1 MSHHAPPLELSTPR
15 RAVIAQVAADP
26 SVCSRDAVHARVLL
40 AAADGVTNA
49 DNARRHGVSVGTV
62 SAWRRAFEVE
72 GLAGFGQVRQG
83 RGRRGT
89 IPGLT
94 LGEVIQAVGRNDR
107 AAHPQTARE
116 LAVHLGV
123 SESTLRRVRC
133 DLGLVRG
140 SDGRA
145 ELPGPPLT
153 PHHVEVC
160 GLKVTPEGLALAV
173 SLDPLSHGRLVEVL
187 DGDGIAGAGAVVGTA
202 GAVVGG
208 AAGGALSGARGAERE
223 RRLPTPV
230 LVLIAALEVMQ
241 TAVGGR
247 GGAVAVSGATAP
259 VSRVDRHHPRY
270 AGGLL
275 EDLATRV
282 PSALRILVVSA
293 DYSWPRIPDGRV
305 HLREAARGSWLSE
318 VARVLRPLG
327 VGVAGR
333 RQFACLE
340 ELVGAVDDHLGDGME
355 EGADF
360 FWRAA
365 RDHLIAGP
373 LRSRLDLL
381 TRTEFF

>member
-1 MSHHAPPLELSTPR
+1 M
-15 RAVIAQVAADP
+15 
-26 SVCSRDAVHARVLL
+26 HARVLID
-40 AAADGVTNA
+40 AADGLPNA
-49 DNARRHGVSVGTV
+49 HVAARHGTSPATV
-62 SAWRRAFEVE
+62 LAWRRSFETR
-72 GLAGFGQVRQG
+72 GLAGIGHVRAG

-94 LGEVIQAVGRNDR
+94 LGEVIQAVGRNSR
-107 AAHPQTARE
+107 SAHPMTDCE

-123 SESTLRRVRC
+123 SEGTLRRVRC

-140 SDGRA
+140 ADGRQ

-187 DGDGIAGAGAVVGTA
+187 DGDGVASAVVRAA

-208 AAGGALSGARGAERE
+208 TAGGALSGARGAERG

-305 HLREAARGSWLSE
+305 HLREVARGSWLSE

-333 RQFACLE
+333 RQFDCLE
-340 ELVGAVDDHLGDGME
+340 DLVGAVDDHLGDGME

>member
-1 MSHHAPPLELSTPR
+1 VSRSAPPLEVSSPR

-49 DNARRHGVSVGTV
+49 DNARRHGVSVGTI
-62 SAWRRAFEVE
+62 SAWRHAFEAE

-94 LGEVIQAVGRNDR
+94 LGEVIQAIGRNER
-107 AAHPQTARE
+107 SRHPSTARE

-123 SESTLRRVRC
+123 SEGTLRRVRC

-140 SDGRA
+140 ADGRA

-187 DGDGIAGAGAVVGTA
+187 DEDGVASAVVRA
-202 GAVVGG
+202 VGG
-208 AAGGALSGARGAERE
+208 TVGGTAGGALSGARGVERG

-241 TAVGGR
+241 TAVG
-247 GGAVAVSGATAP
+247 VSGATAP

-305 HLREAARGSWLSE
+305 HLREVARGSWLSE

-333 RQFACLE
+333 RQFDCLE
-340 ELVGAVDDHLGDGME
+340 DLVGAVDDHLGDGLE

-360 FWRAA
+360 DWRAA

>member
-1 MSHHAPPLELSTPR
+1 MSHTAPPLEVSAPR

-26 SVCSRDAVHARVLL
+26 AVSARDAVHARVLL
-40 AAADGVTNA
+40 AAAEGATNA

-62 SAWRRAFEVE
+62 SAWRRAFEAE
-72 GLAGFGQVRQG
+72 GLAGFGQIRRG

-107 AAHPQTARE
+107 SPHPVTARE

-123 SESTLRRVRC
+123 SEGTLRRVRC

-140 SDGRA
+140 ADGRQ

-173 SLDPLSHGRLVEVL
+173 SLDPLSHTRLTEIL
-187 DGDGIAGAGAVVGTA
+187 DGDAVA
-202 GAVVGG
+202 G
-208 AAGGALSGARGAERE
+208 AAGGEHERHF
-223 RRLPTPV
+223 PAAV
-230 LVLIAALEVMQ
+230 LVLIAALEVM
-241 TAVGGR
+241 AA
-247 GGAVAVSGATAP
+247 AVADSGGTTPEPRDVLRRAVPVRPAP
-259 VSRVDRHHPRY
+259 VRPVPLRPRY
-270 AGGLL
+270 AGGVL

-293 DYSWPRIPDGRV
+293 GYSWPSVPDDRV
-305 HLREAARGSWLSE
+305 HLREVARESWLSE
-318 VARVLRPLG
+318 VARVLHPLA

-333 RQFACLE
+333 SQFACLE
-340 ELVGAVDDHLGDGME
+340 DLVGAVDDHLG
-355 EGADF
+355 EGLREGEDF
-360 FWRAA
+360 DWRAV

>member
-1 MSHHAPPLELSTPR
+1 M
-15 RAVIAQVAADP
+15 IAQVAADP
-26 SVCSRDAVHARVLL
+26 AVSARDAVHARVLL
-40 AAADGVTNA
+40 AAAEGATNA

-62 SAWRRAFEVE
+62 SAWRRAFEAE
-72 GLAGFGQVRQG
+72 GLAGFGQIRRG

-107 AAHPQTARE
+107 AVHPQTARE

-123 SESTLRRVRC
+123 SEGTLRRVRC

-140 SDGRA
+140 ADGRQ

-187 DGDGIAGAGAVVGTA
+187 DGDGTGDGVAGP
-202 GAVVGG
+202 
-208 AAGGALSGARGAERE
+208 AGGEHERHF
-223 RRLPTPV
+223 PAAV
-230 LVLIAALEVMQ
+230 LVLIAALEVMV
-241 TAVGGR
+241 A
-247 GGAVAVSGATAP
+247 AVADSGGTTPEPRDVLRRAVPVRPAP
-259 VSRVDRHHPRY
+259 VRPVPLRPVPLRPRY
-270 AGGLL
+270 AGGVL

-282 PSALRILVVSA
+282 PSALQILVVSA
-293 DYSWPRIPDGRV
+293 GYSWPGMPDSRV
-305 HLREAARGSWLSE
+305 HLRKVARESWVLEA
-318 VARVLRPLG
+318 ARVLRPLG

-340 ELVGAVDDHLGDGME
+340 DLVGAVDDHLGDGMD

-360 FWRAA
+360 DWRAA
-365 RDHLIAGP
+365 RDLLIAGP

-381 TRTEFF
+381 SRTEFF

>member
-1 MSHHAPPLELSTPR
+1 MSRSAPPLEVSAPR

-26 SVCSRDAVHARVLL
+26 AVSARDAVHARVLL
-40 AAADGVTNA
+40 AAADGVTNV

-62 SAWRRAFEVE
+62 SAWRRAFEAE
-72 GLAGFGQVRQG
+72 GLAGFGQVRPG

-107 AAHPQTARE
+107 SPHPVTARE

-123 SESTLRRVRC
+123 SEGTLRRVRC

-140 SDGRA
+140 ADGRQ

-173 SLDPLSHGRLVEVL
+173 SLDPLSHTRLVEVL
-187 DGDGIAGAGAVVGTA
+187 DGDGVADGAVGTA
-202 GAVVGG
+202 GGT
-208 AAGGALSGARGAERE
+208 AGGALSGARGAERG

-241 TAVGGR
+241 AAVGVL
-247 GGAVAVSGATAP
+247 GGEVAVSGATAP
-259 VSRVDRHHPRY
+259 GSRVDRHHPRY

-293 DYSWPRIPDGRV
+293 DYSWPSVPDDRV
-305 HLREAARGSWLSE
+305 HLREVARESWLSE

-333 RQFACLE
+333 SQFACLE
-340 ELVGAVDDHLGDGME
+340 DLVGAVDDHFG
-355 EGADF
+355 EGLREGEDF
-360 FWRAA
+360 DWRAV

>member
-1 MSHHAPPLELSTPR
+1 MSHTAPPLEVSAPR

-26 SVCSRDAVHARVLL
+26 AVSARDAVHARVLL
-40 AAADGVTNA
+40 AAAEGATNA

-62 SAWRRAFEVE
+62 SAWRRAFEAE
-72 GLAGFGQVRQG
+72 GLAGFGQVRRG

-107 AAHPQTARE
+107 SPHPVTARE

-123 SESTLRRVRC
+123 SEGTLRRVRC

-140 SDGRA
+140 ADGRQ

-173 SLDPLSHGRLVEVL
+173 SLDPLSHTRLTEIL
-187 DGDGIAGAGAVVGTA
+187 DGAGDGATGAV
-202 GAVVGG
+202 GG
-208 AAGGALSGARGAERE
+208 EHERHF
-223 RRLPTPV
+223 PAPV
-230 LVLIAALEVMQ
+230 LVLIAALEVMV
-241 TAVGGR
+241 A
-247 GGAVAVSGATAP
+247 AVADSGGVIPESRDVVRRPGP
-259 VSRVDRHHPRY
+259 VRHVPVRPVPVLPVPLRPRY
-270 AGGLL
+270 AGGVL

-282 PSALRILVVSA
+282 PSALQILVVSA
-293 DYSWPRIPDGRV
+293 GYSWPGMPDSRV
-305 HLREAARGSWLSE
+305 HLREVARESWLSE
-318 VARVLRPLG
+318 AARVLRPLG

-340 ELVGAVDDHLGDGME
+340 DLVGAVDDHLGDGVE
-355 EGADF
+355 DGADF
-360 FWRAA
+360 DWRAV

-381 TRTEFF
+381 SRTEFF